1 MLKSI
6 LTVIKPIVLKKK
18 PMPIGLFVVLKFN
31 KLFLYRNTDT
41 SPYYIWIWTFIN
53 PSYED

>member
-6 LTVIKPIVLKKK
+6 PTVIKPIVLKKK

-41 SPYYIWIWTFIN
+41 SPYYI
-53 PSYED
+53 

>member
-18 PMPIGLFVVLKFN
+18 PMPIGLFVAPNL
-31 KLFLYRNTDT
+31 
-41 SPYYIWIWTFIN
+41 I
-53 PSYED
+53 SYFSIEIQIHLLIISESELS

>member
-6 LTVIKPIVLKKK
+6 LTVIKPIVFKKK

-31 KLFLYRNTDT
+31 KL
-41 SPYYIWIWTFIN
+41 
-53 PSYED
+53 